1 MTDPDSLYYNTDTV
15 NRRTLHIDPSDAVP
29 IWKQIETEVRRL
41 VASGILVPGAPVPS
55 VRELARELRINP
67 ATVAKGYQQLTD
79 AGLLTIKRGEGTFVS
94 EKLPSVSRGEKS
106 KVLREGATR
115 YASAAIT
122 ADAALGEAVAELE
135 AVWSRLRPEVNAKGE
150 S

>member
-1 MTDPDSLYYNTDTV
+1 M
-15 NRRTLHIDPSDAVP
+15 NRRTIHIDPSDAVP

-94 EKLPSVSRGEKS
+94 ERFPTVSRGEKS
-106 KVLREGATR
+106 KTLRDGAIR

-122 ADAALGEAVAELE
+122 ADAALPEALAELE
-135 AVWSRLRPEVNAKGE
+135 SAWGKLQPATREKGQE
-150 S
+150 

>member
-1 MTDPDSLYYNTDTV
+1 VYYNSNTV
-15 NRRTLHIDPSDAVP
+15 NRRTIHINPSDAVP

-41 VASGILVPGAPVPS
+41 VASGVLSPGAPVPS

-79 AGLLTIKRGEGTFVS
+79 SGLLTMRRGEGTFVS
-94 EKLPSVSRGEKS
+94 DRLPSISRGEKT
-106 KVLREGATR
+106 KVLRDGAVR

-122 ADAALGEAVAELE
+122 AEASLPEAVAELE
-135 AVWSRLRPEVNAKGE
+135 SVWDKLRPAAKERGE
-150 S
+150 A